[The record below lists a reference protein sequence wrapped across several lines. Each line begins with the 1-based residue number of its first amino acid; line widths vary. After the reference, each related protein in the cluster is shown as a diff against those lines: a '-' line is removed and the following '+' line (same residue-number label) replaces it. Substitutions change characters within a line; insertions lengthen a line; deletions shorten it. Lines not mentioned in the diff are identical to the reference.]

1 MIKPEK
7 NRGTK
12 DDSSQKHNANSNI
25 YATTHEMI
33 LLLRLLC
40 SKHRMKQ
47 ITYLALLGDCFTLLK
62 SQLTRI

>member
-12 DDSSQKHNANSNI
+12 DDSSQKHNANS
-25 YATTHEMI
+25 YSTTREMI
-33 LLLRLLC
+33 LLSRLLC
-40 SKHRMKQ
+40 GKHRMKQ